1 MLKIFSILDK
11 KQKTAFFFLF
21 LFGFF
26 AMFLELAG
34 ITLVIPIIY
43 TLIEDDFFN
52 AYPRF
57 EFINAFF
64 LYPSKENLT
73 IYFLLLILIIYIL
86 KNTFLTFFQWY
97 ESKFLNTT
105 RENISHKLFD
115 NFLNKDINFH
125 IKKNSSTLITNIR
138 QDLAEYFNGLQSTV
152 TILIETVI
160 VLGIG
165 IFLIIYEPKAF
176 LASGV
181 ILIFFS
187 YLYYVLTS
195 SKLKR
200 LGKDRQAI
208 EVLRTQRLI
217 EGFGGVKEIKSFN
230 AEYLISKNYKK
241 ITTELANLY
250 TFINFLTKLP
260 KIYFELIAILGIVTL
275 TYFLLQYHDS
285 STRIIASIGVFSA
298 AAFKTLPSF
307 NRIQNSFSNIKY
319 TEKAVSTIHSY
330 FLEDNTN
337 NRSQVIKIKS
347 NLKLE
352 NICFNYD
359 DRSNN
364 ILENVNLN
372 INLGEKISIIGE
384 SGSGKSTLVDI
395 ILGLQIPKKGK
406 VYIDNEIIKDKDSK
420 WFSSIGYVPQDIFL
434 FDDTIEYNV
443 TLKRDTQVNT
453 ELLNLILDVC
463 QLKNFVASQPEKTLS
478 LVGEK
483 GVKLSGGQKQR
494 IGIARALYKSPKII
508 IFDEATNALDI
519 KTEKLLIENL
529 TKNFQKQSLIFITH
543 KRVPIE
549 KFDKKFE
556 IINRQLIK
564 I

>member
-11 KQKTAFFFLF
+11 KQKNCIFFLF

-181 ILIFFS
+181 ILIFF
-187 YLYYVLTS
+187 
-195 SKLKR
+195 
-200 LGKDRQAI
+200 
-208 EVLRTQRLI
+208 
-217 EGFGGVKEIKSFN
+217 
-230 AEYLISKNYKK
+230 
-241 ITTELANLY
+241 
-250 TFINFLTKLP
+250 
-260 KIYFELIAILGIVTL
+260 L
-275 TYFLLQYHDS
+275 TYIMF
-285 STRIIASIGVFSA
+285 
-298 AAFKTLPSF
+298 
-307 NRIQNSFSNIKY
+307 
-319 TEKAVSTIHSY
+319 
-330 FLEDNTN
+330 
-337 NRSQVIKIKS
+337 
-347 NLKLE
+347 
-352 NICFNYD
+352 
-359 DRSNN
+359 
-364 ILENVNLN
+364 
-372 INLGEKISIIGE
+372 
-384 SGSGKSTLVDI
+384 
-395 ILGLQIPKKGK
+395 
-406 VYIDNEIIKDKDSK
+406 
-420 WFSSIGYVPQDIFL
+420 
-434 FDDTIEYNV
+434 
-443 TLKRDTQVNT
+443 
-453 ELLNLILDVC
+453 
-463 QLKNFVASQPEKTLS
+463 
-478 LVGEK
+478 
-483 GVKLSGGQKQR
+483 
-494 IGIARALYKSPKII
+494 
-508 IFDEATNALDI
+508 
-519 KTEKLLIENL
+519 
-529 TKNFQKQSLIFITH
+529 
-543 KRVPIE
+543 
-549 KFDKKFE
+549 
-556 IINRQLIK
+556 
-564 I
+564 